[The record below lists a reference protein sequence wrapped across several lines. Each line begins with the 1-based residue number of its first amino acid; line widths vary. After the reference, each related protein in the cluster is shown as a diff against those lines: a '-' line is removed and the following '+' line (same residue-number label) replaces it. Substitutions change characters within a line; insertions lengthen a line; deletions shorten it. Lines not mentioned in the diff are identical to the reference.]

1 LFLFIS
7 NASKAGE
14 TNMLD
19 IKDSII
25 AASTKIPFF
34 KNKKE
39 GYIRYEV
46 SFPNE
51 TGLMAQFYPKEMMFY
66 FNENEKHKKNT

>member
-1 LFLFIS
+1 MYFSGVKIQ
-7 NASKAGE
+7 K
-14 TNMLD
+14 
-19 IKDSII
+19 II
-25 AASTKIPFF
+25 AFVVIVPILLSVLGCEDSHLPFF

-66 FNENEKHKKNT
+66 FNES

>member
-1 LFLFIS
+1 MYFSVVKIQR
-7 NASKAGE
+7 
-14 TNMLD
+14 
-19 IKDSII
+19 II
-25 AASTKIPFF
+25 ASAFIVSVLALVMGCGDSKIPFF

-51 TGLMAQFYPKEMMFY
+51 TGLMAQFYPKEMILY
-66 FNENEKHKKNT
+66 